1 MQCQERCR
9 QRSIPAQCCSCQQR
23 LLCRVK
29 YVPPYVMPTSAALP
43 CPCVPALCCAELH
56 SKHEA
61 QADLLHTTEEQRAAA
76 SQQLKDL
83 QVAHEAL
90 QEEASSLQ
98 VSTVPGCLLL
108 LGGATLCHAARTLG
122 SHAACA
128 RTSSLLIGVSL
139 HCMLSS
145 PAESVVSGAGTAR
158 SSRAAAQGC

>member
-1 MQCQERCR
+1 MGRCCHLSCLHAMPGALSA
-9 QRSIPAQCCSCQQR
+9 RSIPAQCCSCQQR

-29 YVPPYVMPTSAALP
+29 YVPPYVVPMSAALP

-61 QADLLHTTEEQRAAA
+61 QADLLHTTEEQRAAV
-76 SQQLKDL
+76 SQQHKDL

-108 LGGATLCHAARTLG
+108 LGGVSLY
-122 SHAACA
+122 HAACTLDGHA
-128 RTSSLLIGVSL
+128 V
-139 HCMLSS
+139 CA
-145 PAESVVSGAGTAR
+145 PPR
-158 SSRAAAQGC
+158 S